1 MHYQFDQKGNV
12 VGSICLFFF
21 FQEKYPDPLS
31 MYLTLNVIAGIVLQQ
46 TPNSINLKWVLM
58 AYL

>member
-12 VGSICLFFF
+12 VGSICLFF